1 MTSARRQRERL
12 AVVGNG
18 MAGLRLLEEVLA
30 LAPERFD
37 ITVIGAEPGPAY
49 NRVLLSSL
57 LAGEIGADDVEMRP
71 RAWYA
76 EHGIALRTGQPAVA
90 LDAAR
95 RQVVLRDGEAVPF
108 DSCVLAT
115 GSEPIRLALPG
126 NALAGVT
133 TFRTLA
139 DVAYLEAAAARR
151 IPAVVIGGGLLGIEA
166 AYGLARAGAPVTLVH
181 LMDRLMER
189 QLDAEG
195 AELLK
200 ARLEAKGI
208 RVLLRAQTRA
218 IHGASSVES
227 VELQDGQRIACGLV
241 VMAVGVRPDTAL
253 AETAGLPTERG
264 ILVDDR
270 LQTAVPGIHAIGDC
284 IEHAGTCYGLIE
296 PAYEHARVVAKA
308 LCGQAVSYRGSV
320 LATNLKVSGVPVFS
334 AGDFEGGEGAE
345 PIIVRDELTPA
356 YRKLVVRDG
365 RLVGVVLVGDTYD
378 ALWYAELIRS
388 RRPIAPIRDALAFG
402 EAFAEAA

>member
-37 ITVIGAEPGPAY
+37 ITVIGAEPEPAY

-57 LAGEIGADDVEMRP
+57 LAGEIGADDVAMRP
-71 RAWYA
+71 RAWYR
-76 EHGIALRTGQPAVA
+76 EHGIALRTDEPAIA

-95 RQVVLRDGEAVPF
+95 RQVVLRDGEVVSF

-139 DVAYLEAAAARR
+139 DVAYLEAAATRQL
-151 IPAVVIGGGLLGIEA
+151 PAVVIGGGLLGIEA
-166 AYGLARAGAPVTLVH
+166 AYGLARAGVPVTLLH

-189 QLDAEG
+189 HLDAEG

-200 ARLEAKGI
+200 GRLEAKGI
-208 RVLLRAQTRA
+208 CVLLQAQTRA

-241 VMAVGVRPDTAL
+241 AMAVGVRPNIAL
-253 AETAGLPTERG
+253 AETAGLPTRRG

-296 PAYEHARVVAKA
+296 PAHEHARVVAKA
-308 LCGQAVSYRGSV
+308 LCGEATRYRGSV
-320 LATNLKVSGVPVFS
+320 PATNLKVSGVPVFS
-334 AGDFEGGEGAE
+334 AGDFEGAGAE

-356 YRKLVVRDG
+356 YRKLVVREG
-365 RLVGVVLVGDTYD
+365 RLTGVVLVGDTYD

-388 RRPIAPIRDALAFG
+388 RRPIAPIREALAFG